1 MEKTKIINLN
11 KDSFQE
17 TIKEGKTLVDFW
29 ATWCGPCIQ
38 QGPIVEELANKISD
52 PQIKVAKLD
61 VDSNQELAA
70 EYSVMSIPTII
81 IFENGEEKERLVGL
95 QPLNILEK
103 ALA

>member
-11 KDSFQE
+11 KDSFHE

-38 QGPIVEELANKISD
+38 QGPIVEELANKVSD